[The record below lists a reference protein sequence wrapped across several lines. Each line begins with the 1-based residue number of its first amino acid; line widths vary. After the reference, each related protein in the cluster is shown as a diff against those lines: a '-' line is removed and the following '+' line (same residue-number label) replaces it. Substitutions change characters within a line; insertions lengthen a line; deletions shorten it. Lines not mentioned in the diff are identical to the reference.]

1 MSDTSHA
8 TAHDEAHTGPIKTPK
23 QLLLAAFF
31 SFVIPIFVIIGLVYY
46 VTSANKP
53 AAGAVDTEK
62 ATAQRI
68 QKVGMVEI
76 RDANRPLK
84 AGEEVYKAQ
93 CAACH
98 TAGAAGAPKFADAAA
113 WGVRIKQGLHFTRDK
128 YGNPITLVSTDGI
141 IQRQLGWA
149 VNVNVLEEF
158 TMPTDLVGIGHP
170 KGSWNRQ
177 HLRLGSPIIEPGW
190 KGFLTISLNYVGDED
205 LHVEPGAG
213 IMQVIFARLESKA
226 AYQGRYQQQP
236 DCIVP
241 AIVA

>member
-1 MSDTSHA
+1 MIVN
-8 TAHDEAHTGPIKTPK
+8 G
-23 QLLLAAFF
+23 QRLLAA
-31 SFVIPIFVIIGLVYY
+31 SPI
-46 VTSANKP
+46 
-53 AAGAVDTEK
+53 
-62 ATAQRI
+62 
-68 QKVGMVEI
+68 VGM
-76 RDANRPLK
+76 LTGKQK
-84 AGEEVYKAQ
+84 AGGVTYGLAEVGY
-93 CAACH
+93 
-98 TAGAAGAPKFADAAA
+98 D
-113 WGVRIKQGLHFTRDK
+113 VRIKQGLHFTRDK

-226 AYQGRYQQQP
+226 AYQGRYQNQADQ
-236 DCIVP
+236 VVG
-241 AIVA
+241 AIKVE

>member
-1 MSDTSHA
+1 MIVN
-8 TAHDEAHTGPIKTPK
+8 GK
-23 QLLLAAFF
+23 QLLAA
-31 SFVIPIFVIIGLVYY
+31 SPIVGML
-46 VTSANKP
+46 TGK
-53 AAGAVDTEK
+53 EK
-62 ATAQRI
+62 AGGVTYGLAE
-68 QKVGMVEI
+68 VGY
-76 RDANRPLK
+76 D
-84 AGEEVYKAQ
+84 
-93 CAACH
+93 
-98 TAGAAGAPKFADAAA
+98 
-113 WGVRIKQGLHFTRDK
+113 VRIKQGLHFTRDK
-128 YGNPITLVSTDGI
+128 YGNLITLVSTDGV

-213 IMQVIFARLESKA
+213 IMQVIFHRLEADA